1 VKIYDH
7 PLNSNVTIIEI
18 NKIDNTYNFLNSI
31 IDGFK
36 IHGDVYPS
44 SSYYNEKKV
53 IYLNGQKQNIDN
65 LDTFGEITI
74 QMIQMSMPNADAEA
88 IAMKSINLATESG
101 YTELAEHL
109 DMLPI
114 KQFEIL
120 KIAS

>member
-1 VKIYDH
+1 MKIYDH
-7 PLNSNVTIIEI
+7 PLNSDVTIIEI
-18 NKIDNTYNFLNSI
+18 NKIDSTYNFLDSI

-53 IYLNGQKQNIDN
+53 IYLNGQKQDVDS
-65 LDTFGEITI
+65 LDTFGELTI
-74 QMIQMSMPNADAEA
+74 QMIQMGMPDAQPED

-101 YTELAEHL
+101 YTELAKHL

-114 KQFEIL
+114 EQFEIL